1 MLLSMTGQGV
11 ATVSDENATLTI
23 EIRAVN
29 NRHLKINLR
38 APDSLIAHELSL
50 IHI

>member
-11 ATVSDENATLTI
+11 ANATTNGATVTV
-23 EIRAVN
+23 EMRAVN

-38 APDSLIAHELSL
+38 DRKSVV
-50 IHI
+50 